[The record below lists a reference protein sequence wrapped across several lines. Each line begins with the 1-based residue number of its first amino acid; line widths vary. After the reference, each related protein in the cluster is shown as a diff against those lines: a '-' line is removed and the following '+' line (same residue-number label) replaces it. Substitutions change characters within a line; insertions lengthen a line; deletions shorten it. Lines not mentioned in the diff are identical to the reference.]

1 MSAIKLIFARLP
13 GQRHARRLLAAALPL
28 ACSGAVLAQEPPLA
42 EGGSGDVTSLG
53 TVFVSAASRIDRI
66 GFIAP
71 TPTVVI
77 GEVELQQSHR
87 NNLGAVLNDMPTFV
101 PVATPDTTVTTTGN
115 GATNAN
121 LRGLGSSRTLV
132 LLDGR
137 RFAGSGDLNS
147 IPLSLVKSVDVVTGG
162 ASAAWGSDAV
172 AGVVNIVLDNR
183 FKGLALEARSGI
195 SDRDDGAE
203 HFVSAAAG
211 TGFGNGRGHVIF
223 GAEFLDNEG
232 IFPRTSRPR
241 IGRVAL
247 IANPERTADNGQ
259 SAFALVPDITYSNS
273 SRGGLILSGALAG
286 QTFNPDGTLRP
297 FEFGRVFG
305 SNMIGGEGDNWDDI
319 RAASTPQRRYGLFSR
334 ATFELAPSVR
344 VSADFRYTNMY
355 NDYNWF
361 PDSNRGNLSIQADN
375 AFLSDEVRNQLA
387 AAGETSFIMG
397 RLNHDFAQL
406 TIDYK
411 RRTKQ
416 ATVALD
422 GVSGDNWRW
431 DTYVS
436 RGEYEIIEWF
446 GNFRLASE
454 YAQAVDSVRHPQ
466 SGQPVCRVALSSPDS
481 NCVPINLFGEGAPS
495 PAAAH
500 YVTGTF
506 WSNSKTTLETA
517 GASLRGEPFSLW
529 AGPVSVATGIEVRR
543 ENIRTNVDPRAA
555 NDEFIIFN
563 PKAMAGKYTVK
574 EAFVETLMP
583 LAKELPL
590 LRNLDFNGAAR
601 FSDYSTSGGIWSW
614 KLGISNQL
622 TDSLRLRA
630 TRSRDIR
637 SANLSELYT
646 TSITLYSN
654 IVDPVTNQ
662 GLLIL
667 SLGGGNPE
675 LVPETSDT
683 TTIGLVWEPE
693 VAPGLSVSLDYFDI
707 DIDRVIASITG
718 QDIVTRCFNGNLEL
732 CGNIT
737 RNPVT
742 QEVELIRNPF
752 INLSNY
758 KTNGFDFDAVYR
770 FSGEQLG
777 LSGDFRVRSMITYVD
792 TLTVDDGVSKL
803 MLVGSGNNVMRWS
816 GNLALGYQQGNVG
829 LDLRAR
835 YLHSALFDRSLDVQ
849 NNARGSRTYL
859 DLNFNYIFGK
869 QDPGGQGGRFSA
881 YGGITNLA
889 DKKPP
894 LAGAGQYDIVGRY
907 YHLGVR
913 YRF

>member
-1 MSAIKLIFARLP
+1 MYAIDLVLHHNRHPARLRP
-13 GQRHARRLLAAALPL
+13 HLLTAALSL
-28 ACSGAVLAQEPPLA
+28 ACIGPTGAQDPTGNP
-42 EGGSGDVTSLG
+42 DVTSME

-66 GFIAP
+66 GFVAP

-77 GEVELQQSHR
+77 GEVELQQGRR
-87 NNLGAVLNDMPTFV
+87 NNLGAVLNDLPTFA
-101 PVATPDTTVTTTGN
+101 PVTTPDTTVTTTSN

-121 LRGLGSSRTLV
+121 LRGLGGSRTLV

-137 RFAGSGDLNS
+137 RFTGSDDLNS

-183 FKGLALEARSGI
+183 FKGLALEARSGL
-195 SDRDDGAE
+195 SDRDDGFE
-203 HFVSAAAG
+203 YFVSAAGG
-211 TGFGNGRGHVIF
+211 TQFVSGRGHLIF

-247 IANPERTADNGQ
+247 IANPDRT
-259 SAFALVPDITYSNS
+259 SASTFALVPDVTYSNS

-297 FEFGRVFG
+297 FQFGPVFG
-305 SNMIGGEGDNWDDI
+305 SNMIGGEGDNWDDV
-319 RAASTPQRRYGLFSR
+319 RAASAPQRRYGMFSR
-334 ATFELAPSVR
+334 ATFDLIPSVQI
-344 VSADFRYTNMY
+344 SADFRYTNMY
-355 NDYNWF
+355 NHYNWF

-375 AFLSDEVRNQLA
+375 AFLSEDIRNQLA
-387 AAGETSFIMG
+387 TTGETRFTMG

-411 RRTKQ
+411 RRTQQ

-422 GVSGDNWRW
+422 GISGDHWRW
-431 DTYVS
+431 DTYIS
-436 RGEYEIIEWF
+436 RGEYETLHWY
-446 GNFRLASE
+446 GNFRLANE
-454 YAQAVDSVRHPQ
+454 YAQAVDSILHPVT
-466 SGQPVCRVALSSPDS
+466 GQPVCRVTLTNPDS

-495 PAAAH
+495 QAASD

-506 WSNSKTTLETA
+506 WSNSKITLDTT

-529 AGPVSVATGIEVRR
+529 AGPVSVATGVEVRR
-543 ENIRTNVDPRAA
+543 EQIRSDVDPRSA
-555 NDEFIIFN
+555 NDAFITFN

-574 EAFVETLMP
+574 EAFIETLIP
-583 LAKELPL
+583 LAKDLSL
-590 LRNLDFNGAAR
+590 MRSLDFNGAAR

-614 KLGISNQL
+614 KLGITNQL

-646 TSITLYSN
+646 TLITLYSN

-667 SLGGGNPE
+667 TLGGGNPE
-675 LVPETSDT
+675 LAPEISDT
-683 TTIGLVWEPE
+683 TTLGLVWEPDF
-693 VAPGLSVSLDYFDI
+693 APGLSVSLDYFDI
-707 DIDRVIASITG
+707 DIDRVITSISG

-737 RNPVT
+737 RNPET
-742 QEVELIRNPF
+742 QEIELIRNMF

-758 KTNGFDFDAVYR
+758 QSNGFDFDAIYR
-770 FSGEQLG
+770 FSGEKLR
-777 LSGDFRVRSMITYVD
+777 LPGDFRVRSTVTYVD
-792 TLTVDDGVSKL
+792 TLTIDDGVSRL
-803 MLVGSGNNVMRWS
+803 ILVGSGNNIMRWS
-816 GNLALGYQQGNVG
+816 GNLALGWQHAGLG

-835 YLHSALFDRSLDVQ
+835 YLHSGMFDRSLDIQ
-849 NNARGSRTYL
+849 NNARGSRTWL
-859 DLNFNYIFGK
+859 DLNVNYDFNT
-869 QDPGGQGGRFSA
+869 QVSGGRFSL
-881 YGGITNLA
+881 YGGITNLT
-889 DKKPP
+889 DKQPP
-894 LAGAGQYDIVGRY
+894 LAGAGQYDIIGRY
-907 YHLGVR
+907 YTLGAR